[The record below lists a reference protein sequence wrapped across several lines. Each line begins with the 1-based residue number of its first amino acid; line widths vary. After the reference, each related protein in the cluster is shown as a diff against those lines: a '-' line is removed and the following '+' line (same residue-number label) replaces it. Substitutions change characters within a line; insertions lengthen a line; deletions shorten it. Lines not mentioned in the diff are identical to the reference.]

1 MKRQELVE
9 ATRILAPHVGKKVS
23 VTYESPDGGN
33 STLKARL
40 EVIANLFLVVGGERI
55 KWEQVQ
61 DLFLIVVSEGE
72 VPVSEDRAP
81 Q

>member
-1 MKRQELVE
+1 MAVAE
-9 ATRILAPHVGKKVS
+9 AKSILAPHIGKKIS
-23 VTYESPDGGN
+23 VTYKSPDGGN

-40 EVIANLFLVVGGERI
+40 DVVANLFLVVGGKRL

-61 DLFLIVVSEGE
+61 DLSLIVVSEGE
-72 VPVSEDRAP
+72 VSVSEDRAP